1 MTVTVARDAGKGL
14 GPRAATEYGPIRV
27 GARSAKHGVVI
38 NARRVVG
45 CRDWGRADSYAAAI
59 AAAIAI
65 LRIIASPVCFAEI
78 VVVSA
83 HWRRAFL
90 IRRRVMPMSY
100 VTSK

>member
-1 MTVTVARDAGKGL
+1 LTVTVARDAGKGL

-65 LRIIASPVCFAEI
+65 LRIVASTVCVAEI
-78 VVVSA
+78 DCRFSA
-83 HWRRAFL
+83 LAARIL

-100 VTSK
+100 VILK

>member
-14 GPRAATEYGPIRV
+14 GPRAAPEYVPFC
-27 GARSAKHGVVI
+27 ARSAKHGVVI

>member
-14 GPRAATEYGPIRV
+14 GPRAAPEYVPFC
-27 GARSAKHGVVI
+27 ARSAKHGVVI

-100 VTSK
+100 VILK

>member
-1 MTVTVARDAGKGL
+1 LTVTVARDAGKGL
-14 GPRAATEYGPIRV
+14 GPRAAPEYVPFC
-27 GARSAKHGVVI
+27 ARSAKHGVVI

-65 LRIIASPVCFAEI
+65 LRIVASTVCIAEI
-78 VVVSA
+78 DCRFSA
-83 HWRRAFL
+83 LAARIL

-100 VTSK
+100 VILK

>member
-14 GPRAATEYGPIRV
+14 GPRAAPEYVPFC
-27 GARSAKHGVVI
+27 ARSAKHGVFI